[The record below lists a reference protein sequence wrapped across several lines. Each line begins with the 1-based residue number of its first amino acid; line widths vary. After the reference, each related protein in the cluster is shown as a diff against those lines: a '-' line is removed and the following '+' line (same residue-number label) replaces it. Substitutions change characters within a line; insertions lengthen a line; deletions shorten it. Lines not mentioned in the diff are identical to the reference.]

1 MVSPYTISVVTG
13 EDHYCILPKIV
24 LINGINNFSDLLIY
38 FFYQTIIGITV
49 HTPVFGSKTDSR
61 IYIIVVCP
69 FAFNDIGI
77 VRILGEIGRYSRA
90 VPYIR
95 RIDIS
100 IREVL
105 APCVFAD
112 IVWIVIRSY
121 QEKRLFMFA

>member
-38 FFYQTIIGITV
+38 FFYQTIIAITV
-49 HTPVFGSKTDSR
+49 HTPVFGSKTGSR
-61 IYIIVVCP
+61 IYIIIVCP
-69 FAFNDIGI
+69 FALTDSGAK
-77 VRILGEIGRYSRA
+77 VRLGEIGRYSRA